1 MQKAIAEALIRFIS
15 FKGVHAK
22 VVRKL
27 IIPHQDYG
35 QKLIEFL
42 TDSDTVIFAIS
53 QAGELFIMNQARAF
67 VDAWSRG
74 IRFDFA
80 FSMPTEFWQEQKDG
94 DTEFFKLTE
103 QEFAS

>member
-1 MQKAIAEALIRFIS
+1 MERTLVEALIRFIS

-22 VVRKL
+22 VVKEL
-27 IIPHQDYG
+27 IVPHQDYG

-53 QAGELFIMNQARAF
+53 EAGELFIMNQERSF
-67 VDAWSRG
+67 IDAWSRG

-80 FSMPTEFWQEQKDG
+80 FSMPKEFWHEQVETKSP
-94 DTEFFKLTE
+94 FFNETQ